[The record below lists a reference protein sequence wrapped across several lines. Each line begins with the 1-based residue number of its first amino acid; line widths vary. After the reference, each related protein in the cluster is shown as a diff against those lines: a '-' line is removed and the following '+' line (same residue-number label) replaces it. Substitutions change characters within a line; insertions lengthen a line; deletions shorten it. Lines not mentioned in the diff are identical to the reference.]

1 MKSFIKVMLPVVAF
15 ALASAGAVST
25 NAPKKADGKKPPI
38 TAFVQNPSSTS
49 CAPVT
54 ANCSETNTHLN
65 CMSIEFPAK
74 RAYLKDASNACV
86 VELWRIQ

>member
-1 MKSFIKVMLPVVAF
+1 MKTFLSVMLPVVAF

-25 NAPKKADGKKPPI
+25 NVSKKADSKKTPI

-49 CAPVT
+49 CEEVT
-54 ANCSETNTHLN
+54 ANCSQTNTHLN

-74 RAYLKDASNACV
+74 RAYLKDEANACV
-86 VELWRIQ
+86 VELWRVQ